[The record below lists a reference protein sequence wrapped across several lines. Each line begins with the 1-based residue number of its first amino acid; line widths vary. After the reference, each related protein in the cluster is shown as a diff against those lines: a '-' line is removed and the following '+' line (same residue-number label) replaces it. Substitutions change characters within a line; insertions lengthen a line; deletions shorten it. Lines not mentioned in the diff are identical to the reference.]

1 MDNFVDERDFQLLQE
16 DKHTFLVLRRII
28 EGCCQ
33 FLQSDHNKMIICYSC
48 NPYPIWIW
56 TSKDISNDD
65 MERIYK
71 LLLQQSFLDGKHSF
85 NVKYELADFL
95 INRAKQDNITLR
107 LKKNMFAYEC
117 VNPIEPSVIAD
128 GKLHSCSTEEG
139 KKNYT
144 QQDYEDFCFLMESF
158 HRELQ
163 IDLKSHEEFVKD
175 AENCL
180 KTTNVFLWKNCKDEN
195 VACCRVIP
203 TENMASV
210 SLVFTHP
217 DFRRKHYAEN
227 MVYQVTQIVKE
238 KGFVPTLYTDAD
250 YAASNACYEKIGYV
264 LRGKLCTIY

>member
-16 DKHTFLVLRRII
+16 DKHTFLVLRQII

-33 FLQSDHNKMIICYSC
+33 FLQSDHKKMIICYSC

-65 MERIYK
+65 MELIYK
-71 LLLQQSFLDGKHSF
+71 LLLQQSFLDGK
-85 NVKYELADFL
+85 L
-95 INRAKQDNITLR
+95 Q
-107 LKKNMFAYEC
+107 
-117 VNPIEPSVIAD
+117 
-128 GKLHSCSTEEG
+128 SCSSANG

-203 TENMASV
+203 TENMALV

-238 KGFVPTLYTDAD
+238 EGFVPTLYTDAD
-250 YAASNACYEKIGYV
+250 YAASDSCYEKIGYV